1 MLKAFGDNI
10 WIAEDEGPAVAGF
23 HYGIRMVVIRLSAGT
38 LFVWSPIALS
48 PELKDAVEALGD
60 VAHIVAPN
68 AFHHLYLGDWQ
79 AAFPDAFVCAPPGLR
94 KKRPDIRFD
103 RDLIDGDA
111 AEWGGDVE
119 CVLVAGNIIFTE
131 AVFFHAK
138 SKTVI
143 FTDLIQHFAP
153 DAFSGWRAWIARADL
168 MIAPEATVPR
178 KFRVSFI
185 NRKAAKAALK
195 RILDWPI
202 ENVLIAHGQPIEKD
216 GKGVVERAF
225 HWLL

>member
-1 MLKAFGDNI
+1 MLKLFGDEI
-10 WIAEDEGPAVAGF
+10 WIAEAEGPAVAGF
-23 HYGIRMVVIRLSAGT
+23 HYGIRMIVIRLSGGE

-48 PELKDAVEALGD
+48 TELKVEVEALGT

-79 AAFPDAFVCAPPGLR
+79 AAFPEAFVYAPPGLR

-103 RDLIDGDA
+103 RDLTEGTAVD
-111 AEWGGDVE
+111 WGSE
-119 CVLVAGNIIFTE
+119 IELVLVPGNILFKE
-131 AVFFHAK
+131 AVFFHAQ
-138 SKTVI
+138 SRTVI

-168 MIAPEATVPR
+168 MTAPEATVPR

-195 RILDWPI
+195 RILGWPI